1 MSTRLQP
8 EDSSFVGRIAFPED
22 PALWFLFLP
31 LKSVGWL
38 FDSESEKGGNNP
50 ISSVQ
55 LSEAFLKACLS
66 PLVDLDWEKI
76 AFNGSAFGNHRL
88 LPNLSVSL
96 ICPDH

>member
-1 MSTRLQP
+1 MQF
-8 EDSSFVGRIAFPED
+8 DSS
-22 PALWFLFLP
+22 PARGLFFSGKDSISRGSCFYVLP
-31 LKSVGWL
+31 LKVVERL
-38 FDSESEKGGNNP
+38 FGSGSEEGGNNP
-50 ISSVQ
+50 VPSVQ

-96 ICPDH
+96 ICPSH